1 MLRLRFRID
10 GTKTERLL
18 RSAALKA
25 WRGGHEEKRRFT
37 RDWYDS
43 AKRRLH
49 EEGTLIWREC
59 EGENWRIGFSERD
72 PAGYAFAS
80 PRASLAKAVGET
92 PDSFVLSAFLKS
104 KLAIEAEPVQSV
116 NLRERRLGLS
126 AKDWQGIL
134 ILQAGE
140 LQFAGEKK
148 AVGEI
153 EFLFAK
159 GSRPSF
165 IADIGKIRATY
176 ELFPLPTGGVLEGH
190 GPGWEKGPVRARAI
204 RLNREMD
211 SQAAARLSLWEGL
224 RQLAANGGPL
234 LESKDPEIV
243 HQMRV
248 AIRRLRAAISVFGS
262 LLVGADGEKV
272 LAEIKWLAALL
283 GAARDLDVFIEEIL
297 DPVGQEFKAEIAV
310 LRKSFMARRAARYRA
325 LREALNSPEF
335 GRLLFDCAAWIEGGA
350 WLEAKENKAARR
362 QPVLEHAAKVLEK
375 RRTKA
380 ALFGDDLYHLAPNE
394 LHEARIAIK
403 KLRYAGEFFHSI
415 FAGETV
421 KIYQRRLSRIQD
433 KLGVFNDI
441 NVAIHL
447 LHGMSEHENHE
458 RRRAADLVIGWHAPR
473 QEELLEEAVAEWRG
487 FLEDKAFWRS

>member
-10 GTKTERLL
+10 KTKAERLL
-18 RSAALKA
+18 RSAAVRA
-25 WRGGHEEKRRFT
+25 WRGGQEEKRRFT

-59 EGENWRIGFSERD
+59 EEGNWRIGYSERD
-72 PAGYAFAS
+72 PAGYAFAP
-80 PRASLAKAVGET
+80 PRASLARSVVDLPE
-92 PDSFVLSAFLKS
+92 SFTLSAFS
-104 KLAIEAEPVQSV
+104 KTKLTLENEPVQSV
-116 NLRERRLGLS
+116 DLRERRIGVN
-126 AKDWQGIL
+126 AKDWHGLL
-134 ILQAGE
+134 ILQTGE
-140 LQFAGEKK
+140 LNFAEEK
-148 AVGEI
+148 APVGEI

-159 GSRPSF
+159 GNKQSF
-165 IADIGKIRATY
+165 LADIGKIRTAY
-176 ELFPLPTGGVLEGH
+176 DLFPLPTGGILEGH
-190 GPGWEKGPVRARAI
+190 GPGWERGPVRARSI

-224 RQLAANGGPL
+224 RQLAANAGPL

-272 LAEIKWLAALL
+272 LAEIKWLARAL

-297 DPVGQEFKAEIAV
+297 DPVDREFKSEIAV
-310 LRKSFMARRAARYRA
+310 LRKGFLARRAARYRA
-325 LREALNSPEF
+325 LRQALNSPEF
-335 GRLLFDCAAWIEGGA
+335 ARLLFDCASWIEGGA
-350 WLEAKENKAARR
+350 WLEAKESKTARR
-362 QPVLEHAAKVLEK
+362 QPVIEHAAKVLEK
-375 RRTKA
+375 RRIKA

-415 FAGETV
+415 FDGETV

-433 KLGVFNDI
+433 KLGEFNDI

-447 LHGMSEHENHE
+447 LHGIAKVEDHE
-458 RRRAADLVIGWHAPR
+458 RRRAADLIIGWHAPR

-487 FLEDKAFWRS
+487 FLEAKVFWRS

>member
-10 GTKTERLL
+10 KTKAARLL

-25 WRGGHEEKRRFT
+25 WRGGHEEKRSFT
-37 RDWYDS
+37 RDWHDS

-49 EEGTLIWREC
+49 EEGILIWREC
-59 EGENWRIGFSERD
+59 EGEFWRIGYSERD
-72 PAGYAFAS
+72 PAGYAFAQ
-80 PRASLAKAVGET
+80 PRASLTRSVVDIPEAFT
-92 PDSFVLSAFLKS
+92 LSAFIKT
-104 KLAIEAEPVQSV
+104 KLALEAEPVQSV
-116 NLRERRLGLS
+116 NLRELRLGLN
-126 AKDWQGIL
+126 AKDWHGLL
-134 ILQAGE
+134 ILQTGE
-140 LQFAGEKK
+140 LLFTQEKM

-159 GSRPSF
+159 GNKQSF
-165 IADIGKIRATY
+165 IGDIGKIRAAY
-176 ELFPLPTGGVLEGH
+176 ELFPLPTGGILEGH
-190 GPGWEKGPVRARAI
+190 GPAWERGPVRARPI
-204 RLNREMD
+204 RLNHEMD
-211 SQAAARLSLWEGL
+211 SQAAARLSFWEGL

-248 AIRRLRAAISVFGS
+248 AIRRLRAAISVFSS
-262 LLVGADGEKV
+262 LLTGADGEKV
-272 LAEIKWLAALL
+272 LTEIKWLAALL
-283 GAARDLDVFIEEIL
+283 GRARDLDVFIEEIL
-297 DPVGQEFKAEIAV
+297 DPVCQEFKSEIAG
-310 LRKSFMARRAARYRA
+310 LRRSFMTRRAARYRA

-350 WLEAKENKAARR
+350 WLEAKESKAARR
-362 QPVLEHAAKVLEK
+362 QPVIEHAAKVLEK
-375 RRTKA
+375 RRAKA

-394 LHEARIAIK
+394 LHEARITIK

-415 FAGETV
+415 FDGETV

-433 KLGVFNDI
+433 KLGEFNDI

-447 LHGMSEHENHE
+447 LHGMAKIEDHE

-473 QEELLEEAVAEWRG
+473 QEKLLEEANAEWRS
-487 FLEDKAFWRS
+487 FIEHEPFWRS